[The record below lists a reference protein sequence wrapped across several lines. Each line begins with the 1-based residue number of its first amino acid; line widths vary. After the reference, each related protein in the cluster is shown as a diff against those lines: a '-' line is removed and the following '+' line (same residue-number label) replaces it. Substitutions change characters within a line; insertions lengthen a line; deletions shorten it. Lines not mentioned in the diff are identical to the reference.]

1 MKSYNITIT
10 QRAFSDITECV
21 LFVNNISA
29 ESARKLYKD
38 IVSSISSLKTFP
50 NAYPEVESLTIGKAK
65 IRRMPIHHGR
75 YLLLYKVED
84 DLVTIYDVIDSRRD
98 NSILKL

>member
-21 LFVNNISA
+21 LFINNISA
-29 ESARKLYKD
+29 ESARKLYED

-50 NAYPEVESLTIGKAK
+50 NAYPEVEGLIIRKAK

-84 DLVTIYDVIDSRRD
+84 DLITIYDVIDSRRD
-98 NSILKL
+98 NSILKM